1 MVSRLAM
8 RLIVVLGSLVCAG
21 VAPAQDRI
29 HAFLND
35 TALQVQASESPT
47 QKREILNRRLGAMIQ
62 AIDTVQ
68 RSALVSKQDEV
79 GLTRLE
85 ANLREKTAE
94 LAGTDGFDP
103 VPDDQL
109 NAFATYAVQDTE
121 QADQTLHISLV
132 TLLLIIIIIIL
143 IA

>member
-1 MVSRLAM
+1 MVSRLAV
-8 RLIVVLGSLVCAG
+8 RLIVLLGPLVCAG
-21 VAPAQDRI
+21 IAPAQDRI

-35 TALQVQASESPT
+35 TALQVQAAESPT

-68 RSALVSKQDEV
+68 GSPLAKQDEV